1 MKYLFKILLILIF
14 TLSLN
19 ESRAN
24 TLFDSL
30 NSAYLNNPKLNAER
44 ANMRA
49 SREEKREAISEFLPS
64 VTISGYV
71 SEQDNTNPGDDTNF
85 RPSEQSIEIEQ
96 KIFQGFSGVSNL
108 RKKMYG
114 QDLAK
119 FKLKKIEQETLLA
132 AVKAHADLLLS
143 KKKVNINLMN
153 IDLFERQVET
163 DQNRLEKGEI
173 NLTDLS
179 QSESSLAGARAELI
193 AAENDLVTSKAN
205 FEKIIGKKSTG
216 DIKEIEKINLNL
228 PERLA
233 TAYRISNSEN
243 PDLQIAL
250 MEYEQSKLDVIIAGS
265 ELSPSATLSY
275 KIAEQDDISST
286 VQERT
291 QQTVTATATWSLF
304 AGGKNTFNYRKFQEI
319 ENQKELLL
327 EDRKKTTKT
336 EVANAWSSYQSSKS
350 MLDSIRSQVRAA
362 EIANEGITLE
372 YESGGSRTT
381 LEVIQSRSIL
391 LNSRINLAS
400 SERNFLISQFNLLS
414 AVGRLTANHLNFFIK
429 LASKRSASLS
439 FAVVVISILCV

>member
-1 MKYLFKILLILIF
+1 MKLKKSYLDSSKMKYFFKIILILIF
-14 TLSLN
+14 TLSFS
-19 ESRAN
+19 ESKAN
-24 TLFDSL
+24 TLLESL
-30 NSAYLNNPKLNAER
+30 QSAYLNNSKLNAER

-49 SREEKREAISEFLPS
+49 SREEKREAVSEFLPS
-64 VTISGYV
+64 VTISGYN
-71 SEQDNTNPGDDTNF
+71 SALDNSKGTADDLY
-85 RPSEQSIEIEQ
+85 IEPKERSLLVEQ
-96 KIFQGFSGVSNL
+96 KIFQGFSGVANL
-108 RKKMYG
+108 QKKRKG
-114 QDLAK
+114 QK
-119 FKLKKIEQETLLA
+119 IGEFKLKKVEQEILLEA
-132 AVKAHADLLLS
+132 AKAHTELLLNR
-143 KKKVNINLMN
+143 KKVNINLIN
-153 IDLFERQVET
+153 VDLFERQVET

-205 FEKIIGKKSTG
+205 FEKIIGKKSTE

-228 PERLA
+228 PESLA

-243 PDLQIAL
+243 PDLQIAR
-250 MEYEQSKLDVIIAGS
+250 MEYEQSKLDVAIAGS

-350 MLDSIRSQVRAA
+350 MLDSIRSQVKAA

-414 AVGRLTANHLNFFIK
+414 AVGRLTANHLNLK
-429 LASKRSASLS
+429 Q
-439 FAVVVISILCV
+439 